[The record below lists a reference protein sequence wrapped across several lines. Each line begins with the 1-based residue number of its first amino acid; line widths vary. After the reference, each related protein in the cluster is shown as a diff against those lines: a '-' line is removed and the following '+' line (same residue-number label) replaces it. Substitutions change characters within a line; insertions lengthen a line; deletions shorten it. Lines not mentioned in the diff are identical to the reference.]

1 MAVEYYEEYEVDAE
15 YETASRTV
23 TETDIV
29 NFVNLFGFTE
39 PLFINME
46 FVEKQSLFG
55 GRIAPGA
62 FTFSMSE
69 GLMIQAG
76 LARGGLALLGIEEL
90 KVPAP
95 LRCGDTV
102 HVKIKVL
109 AKRETS
115 KPDRGVVTFDQ
126 QVLNSKGDV
135 LLHYTVKRMIRRRPA
150 EYERNPSK
158 DTVWKRARLIGCVS
172 WLVKME
178 WWRMSG
184 RCLPTSVMVTR

>member
-1 MAVEYYEEYEVDAE
+1 MAVEYYEEYEVGAG
-15 YETASRTV
+15 YESASRTV

-39 PLFINME
+39 PLFVDME
-46 FVEKQSLFG
+46 FVKNQSLFG

-62 FTFSMSE
+62 FTFSLSE

-76 LARGGLALLGIEEL
+76 LARGGMALLGIEEL

-102 HVKIKVL
+102 HVKITVL
-109 AKRETS
+109 SKRETS

-126 QVLNSKGDV
+126 QVLNSTGDV
-135 LLHYTVKRMIRRRPA
+135 LLRYTVKRMIRRRPTA
-150 EYERNPSK
+150 
-158 DTVWKRARLIGCVS
+158 
-172 WLVKME
+172 
-178 WWRMSG
+178 
-184 RCLPTSVMVTR
+184 

>member
-1 MAVEYYEEYEVDAE
+1 MAVEYYEEYELDAE
-15 YETASRTV
+15 YESASRTV

-39 PLFINME
+39 PLFIDME
-46 FVEKQSLFG
+46 FVKKQSLFG

-62 FTFSMSE
+62 FTFSLSE

-109 AKRETS
+109 SKRETS

-135 LLHYTVKRMIRRRPA
+135 LLQYTVKRMIRRRPA
-150 EYERNPSK
+150 
-158 DTVWKRARLIGCVS
+158 A
-172 WLVKME
+172 
-178 WWRMSG
+178 
-184 RCLPTSVMVTR
+184 

>member
-1 MAVEYYEEYEVDAE
+1 MPVEFYEEYEVDAE

-102 HVKIKVL
+102 HVKVKVL
-109 AKRETS
+109 SKRETS

-126 QVLNSKGDV
+126 QVLNSKGDI
-135 LLHYTVKRMIRRRPA
+135 LLQYTVKRMIRRRPA
-150 EYERNPSK
+150 
-158 DTVWKRARLIGCVS
+158 AI
-172 WLVKME
+172 
-178 WWRMSG
+178 
-184 RCLPTSVMVTR
+184 

>member
-1 MAVEYYEEYEVDAE
+1 MAVEYYEEYELGAE
-15 YETASRTV
+15 YESASRTV

-39 PLFINME
+39 PLFIDME
-46 FVEKQSLFG
+46 FVKKQSLFG

-62 FTFSMSE
+62 FTFSLSE

-76 LARGGLALLGIEEL
+76 LARGGMALLGIEEL

-102 HVKIKVL
+102 HVKVKVL
-109 AKRETS
+109 SKRETS

-126 QVLNSKGDV
+126 QVLNSTGDV
-135 LLHYTVKRMIRRRPA
+135 LLQYTVKRMIRRRPA
-150 EYERNPSK
+150 
-158 DTVWKRARLIGCVS
+158 A
-172 WLVKME
+172 
-178 WWRMSG
+178 
-184 RCLPTSVMVTR
+184 

>member
-1 MAVEYYEEYEVDAE
+1 MVVEYYEEYELGAE
-15 YETASRTV
+15 YESASRTV

-62 FTFSMSE
+62 FTFSLSE

-109 AKRETS
+109 SKRETS

-135 LLHYTVKRMIRRRPA
+135 LLQYTVKRMIRRRPA
-150 EYERNPSK
+150 
-158 DTVWKRARLIGCVS
+158 A
-172 WLVKME
+172 
-178 WWRMSG
+178 
-184 RCLPTSVMVTR
+184 

>member
-1 MAVEYYEEYEVDAE
+1 MPVEFYEEYEVDAE

-102 HVKIKVL
+102 HVKVKVL
-109 AKRETS
+109 SKRETS

-126 QVLNSKGDV
+126 QVLNSKGDI
-135 LLHYTVKRMIRRRPA
+135 LLQYTVKRMIRRRPA
-150 EYERNPSK
+150 E
-158 DTVWKRARLIGCVS
+158 I
-172 WLVKME
+172 
-178 WWRMSG
+178 
-184 RCLPTSVMVTR
+184 

>member
-1 MAVEYYEEYEVDAE
+1 
-15 YETASRTV
+15 
-23 TETDIV
+23 
-29 NFVNLFGFTE
+29 
-39 PLFINME
+39 
-46 FVEKQSLFG
+46 
-55 GRIAPGA
+55 
-62 FTFSMSE
+62 
-69 GLMIQAG
+69 MIQAG

-135 LLHYTVKRMIRRRPA
+135 LLQYTVKRMIRRRPA
-150 EYERNPSK
+150 E
-158 DTVWKRARLIGCVS
+158 
-172 WLVKME
+172 
-178 WWRMSG
+178 
-184 RCLPTSVMVTR
+184 

>member
-1 MAVEYYEEYEVDAE
+1 
-15 YETASRTV
+15 
-23 TETDIV
+23 
-29 NFVNLFGFTE
+29 
-39 PLFINME
+39 ME

-102 HVKIKVL
+102 HVKVKVL
-109 AKRETS
+109 SKRETS

-126 QVLNSKGDV
+126 QVLNSKGDI
-135 LLHYTVKRMIRRRPA
+135 LLQYTVKRMIRRRPA
-150 EYERNPSK
+150 E
-158 DTVWKRARLIGCVS
+158 I
-172 WLVKME
+172 
-178 WWRMSG
+178 
-184 RCLPTSVMVTR
+184 

>member
-1 MAVEYYEEYEVDAE
+1 MKSTRLGAGYES
-15 YETASRTV
+15 ASRTV

-39 PLFINME
+39 PLFVDME
-46 FVEKQSLFG
+46 FVKNQSLFG

-62 FTFSMSE
+62 FTFSLSE

-76 LARGGLALLGIEEL
+76 LARGGMALLGIEEL

-102 HVKIKVL
+102 HVKITVL
-109 AKRETS
+109 SKRETS

-126 QVLNSKGDV
+126 QVLNSTGDV
-135 LLHYTVKRMIRRRPA
+135 LLRYTVKRMIRRRPA
-150 EYERNPSK
+150 
-158 DTVWKRARLIGCVS
+158 A
-172 WLVKME
+172 
-178 WWRMSG
+178 
-184 RCLPTSVMVTR
+184 

>member
-15 YETASRTV
+15 YETGSRTV

-102 HVKIKVL
+102 HVKVKVL
-109 AKRETS
+109 SKRETS

-126 QVLNSKGDV
+126 QVLNSKGDI
-135 LLHYTVKRMIRRRPA
+135 LLQYTVKRMIRRRPA
-150 EYERNPSK
+150 E
-158 DTVWKRARLIGCVS
+158 I
-172 WLVKME
+172 
-178 WWRMSG
+178 
-184 RCLPTSVMVTR
+184 

>member
-1 MAVEYYEEYEVDAE
+1 MAVEYYEEYDVGAE
-15 YETASRTV
+15 YETAARTV

-46 FVEKQSLFG
+46 FVQNQSLFG

-69 GLMIQAG
+69 GLMIQSG
-76 LARGGLALLGIEEL
+76 LARGGMALLGIEDM

-109 AKRETS
+109 SKRETS
-115 KPDRGVVTFDQ
+115 KPDRGCGHV
-126 QVLNSKGDV
+126 
-135 LLHYTVKRMIRRRPA
+135 
-150 EYERNPSK
+150 
-158 DTVWKRARLIGCVS
+158 
-172 WLVKME
+172 
-178 WWRMSG
+178 
-184 RCLPTSVMVTR
+184 